1 MGSAAVPLAAVLRG
15 IPTRPILIGAY
26 RTPGPALPFF
36 VDEYHA
42 CGF

>member
-1 MGSAAVPLAAVLRG
+1 VLR
-15 IPTRPILIGAY
+15 PRHPDQVYFLIGAY